1 MRSKFKTLGKTTVR
15 VKAVGRYPTKSRTPV
30 QDVAHYQNDGT
41 SRGVTPARFVE
52 RAESSAGNWEEE
64 IDEAIE
70 STIDG
75 NEAALQVLGTQ
86 IADDIGDMCDR
97 IRTGKLKKSFRR
109 EIK

>member
-1 MRSKFKTLGKTTVR
+1 
-15 VKAVGRYPTKSRTPV
+15 V

-41 SRGVTPARFVE
+41 KDKGGNVTAARFVE

-64 IDEAIE
+64 IDEAVE

-97 IRTGKLKKSFRR
+97 VKTGQLKKSFRR